1 MLSDKPESES
11 REGKIFE
18 LCPLE
23 LSHGAQQVIQFSLLY
38 RNTQL
43 LQERGTQPF
52 SFIQA
57 AFERLLDLYPI
68 LRGYQ
73 VKLPDRNIIATG
85 DSSKPG
91 PLFEIIDASQMTV
104 DEFEKIQFHREQW
117 PAEVDNA
124 LKSRVADG
132 NRLIAGTVV
141 SFADG
146 YLLGL
151 TVIHVV
157 ADGAAFCML
166 LRQWASLAQKLAADG
181 DKMAMPDL
189 PIDFDHPG
197 YWSKLAAHPSQPHP
211 FVEYINGQDF
221 GDLTAL
227 RAKVST
233 WFATGSLK
241 GGEKPAMRILRVS
254 PAAIDAIAKEYNNTN
269 DGRPALH
276 GVQILYALIWQ
287 RYVAT
292 VIEMQKESEEAYTL
306 PVFLMMMCNL
316 RQMTPAPDYVGNA
329 VGTVLVPCDT
339 KDILTM
345 PVIDLARLVKEH
357 LRQLTPGGSVHYIN
371 EAYNRDGSF
380 LLKAIYLFSRA
391 ESKVYISNISRLA
404 FFDIDFGHGKP
415 IALLCGTQA
424 TEGMMYW
431 MPNVDGGID
440 IQYGIKDDV
449 YNALK
454 RDEVLNKFIK
464 FVN

>member
-11 REGKIFE
+11 REGEIFE
-18 LCPLE
+18 LCPFE
-23 LSHGAQQVIQFSLLY
+23 LSRGTQQVLQYMLLY

-117 PAEVDNA
+117 PAEVDNV
-124 LKSRVADG
+124 LKSRVADFD
-132 NRLIAGTVV
+132 RLIAGTVV

-151 TVIHVV
+151 TVSHIIT
-157 ADGAAFCML
+157 DGTAFIIL
-166 LRQWASLAQKLAADG
+166 LRQWASLAQKLEAGG
-181 DKMAMPDL
+181 DKLAMPDL

-197 YWSKLAAHPSQPHP
+197 YWSKLAAYPPQPHP

-227 RAKVST
+227 QAKVST
-233 WFATGSLK
+233 WYATGSLK
-241 GGEKPAMRILRVS
+241 GSERPAMRILRVS

-276 GVQILYALIWQ
+276 GVQILYALMWQ
-287 RYVAT
+287 RYVAA
-292 VIEMQKESEEAYTL
+292 VIEMQQEPEEAYTL

-316 RQMTPAPDYVGNA
+316 RQMTLAPDYVGNA
-329 VGTVLVPCDT
+329 VGPVVVPCDT

-345 PVIDLARLVKEH
+345 PIVDLARLVKEH
-357 LRQLTPGGSVHYIN
+357 LRQLTPGGGAHYIN
-371 EAYNRDGSF
+371 VAYTGDDSF
-380 LLKAIYLFSRA
+380 ILKAIYLFSRA
-391 ESKVYISNISRLA
+391 ESKVYISNTSRHA
-404 FFDIDFGHGKP
+404 YFDIDFGHGKP

-424 TEGMMYW
+424 TEGMMHW
-431 MPNVDGGID
+431 MPSVDGGID
-440 IQYGIKDDV
+440 IHYGLKDDV
-449 YNALK
+449 YSVLK
-454 RDEVLNKFIK
+454 RDEVLNKFIE